1 MKLSYKGVEK
11 AQKSKLQS
19 LRKEYERYKMSDS
32 ESVKQY
38 FSCITKIVN
47 MMRVYGEDIP
57 DNKVVDKILCTMP
70 MKYDHVV
77 TMIIESHDID
87 AMTVV
92 ELQGSIKSHVSRILR
107 R

>member
-1 MKLSYKGVEK
+1 
-11 AQKSKLQS
+11 
-19 LRKEYERYKMSDS
+19 MSDS